1 MTQQTPIYLDYA
13 ATTPVD
19 ETVVAKMAQCLS
31 INGTFGNPSSRSHRY
46 GWEAEQAVEQA
57 RRQVAEVIHAKARDI
72 IWTSGATESNNL
84 AILGSCLDLLH
95 TNKPVHIISSVIEH
109 KAVIDPIKYLEDL
122 GAKVSWLVP
131 NQYGVISA
139 QQVADALQEDTRLV
153 SLMAVNN
160 EIGSINPIAQ
170 IGALLAAN
178 KQTLLHVDAV
188 QAAGKI
194 VIDIEAW
201 QVDMLSL
208 SAHKCYGPK
217 GIGALFVRPQAALQ
231 LTPVQLGGMQERRLR
246 AGTLATHQIVGF
258 GAAFALLKEHFDVD
272 TAQITQLRNRL
283 WQGIKELPNIS
294 LNGQF
299 DCMSGHH
306 LNVNFE
312 GIGSDLLI
320 ASLDKLAFSS
330 GSACNSATVEPS
342 HVLKGIGLSDALAH
356 TGVRFSL
363 GRYTTAAD
371 IDCAISEIK
380 RVTGALLAST

>member
-1 MTQQTPIYLDYA
+1 MSTQLPIYLDYA

-19 ETVVAKMAQCLS
+19 EHVAQIMSQCLS
-31 INGTFGNPSSRSHRY
+31 ISGCFGNPASRSHRY
-46 GWEAEQAVEQA
+46 GWEAEQSVEQA
-57 RRQVAEVIHAKARDI
+57 RRQVGAAINAQARDI

-84 AILGSCLDLLH
+84 AILGYCLPMLQAG
-95 TNKPVHIISSVIEH
+95 KEVHIISSIIEH
-109 KAVIDPIKYLEDL
+109 KAVLDPIKYLQQQ
-122 GAKVSWLVP
+122 GAKVSWLSP
-131 NQYGVISA
+131 NQYGVIESI
-139 QQVADALQEDTRLV
+139 QVQDALTENTRLV

-160 EIGSINPIAQ
+160 EIGSLNPIAE
-170 IGALLAAN
+170 IGALLAE
-178 KQTLLHVDAV
+178 QPCLLHVDAV

-194 VIDIEAW
+194 AIDVAAW

-217 GIGALFVRPQAALQ
+217 GIGALFLHANAAPKIQ
-231 LTPVQLGGMQERRLR
+231 SIQLGGSQERGLR

-258 GAAFALLKEHFDVD
+258 GAAFDLLKRRFNDDVK
-272 TAQITQLRNRL
+272 QITTLRNQL
-283 WQGIKELPNIS
+283 WQGIKDLPNIS

-299 DCMSGHH
+299 KQMSGHH
-306 LNVNFE
+306 LNVNFS

-342 HVLKGIGLSDALAH
+342 HVLKGIGLSDELAH

-363 GRYTTAAD
+363 GRYTSESD
-371 IDCAISEIK
+371 IQLAIDEIR
-380 RVTGALLAST
+380 RVVKALTD